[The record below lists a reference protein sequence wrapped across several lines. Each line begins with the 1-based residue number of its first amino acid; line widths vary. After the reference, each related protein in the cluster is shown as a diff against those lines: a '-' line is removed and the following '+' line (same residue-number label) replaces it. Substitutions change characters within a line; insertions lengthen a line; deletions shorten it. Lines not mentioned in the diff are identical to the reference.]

1 MSPTAP
7 ITSGTSTINRTLL
20 HTQQFGNHG
29 SVQRPRNGHGGGGS
43 GGGGGG
49 NTTGIRGLA
58 MAPGESPP
66 PTYEHVVV
74 HDISLRHGFLF
85 HVLISFFISFTFS
98 QFSNKKN
105 EQQFKLFPFRC
116 VVNIE
121 CFFILL
127 FHF

>member
-43 GGGGGG
+43 GSGGGGGGGG

-85 HVLISFFISFTFS
+85 HVLISSYILFTFS
-98 QFSNKKN
+98 NYQKKN
-105 EQQFKLFPFRC
+105 DKNIIRV
-116 VVNIE
+116 VVNI
-121 CFFILL
+121 
-127 FHF
+127 

>member
-49 NTTGIRGLA
+49 GNTTGIRGLA

-85 HVLISFFISFTFS
+85 HVLIYFSFYSFTFS
-98 QFSNKKN
+98 NYPKKS
-105 EQQFKLFPFRC
+105 LPISV
-116 VVNIE
+116 VVNI
-121 CFFILL
+121 
-127 FHF
+127 

>member
-1 MSPTAP
+1 MFPAPATSVSPTAP

-49 NTTGIRGLA
+49 VNTTGIRGLA

-85 HVLISFFISFTFS
+85 HVLISFF
-98 QFSNKKN
+98 
-105 EQQFKLFPFRC
+105 
-116 VVNIE
+116 
-121 CFFILL
+121 L
-127 FHF
+127 FHLHFSILKKKWNNKFVSNPCCHKY